1 MLFNGRI
8 KFRQNSVFLCVETEL
23 LVNLNCF
30 CVETKL
36 WFIFYPNLFCILEL
50 IELSFCAHTKI
61 IKLNI
66 CFCVETELLVN
77 LNCFC
82 VETELWVWICL
93 VKTKRGGVIS
103 LLPLFLCGNWVMIYF
118 LPQPIL
124 YSRVDWIYV
133 FKYNECIEYLVED
146 MK

>member
-1 MLFNGRI
+1 M
-8 KFRQNSVFLCVETEL
+8 ETEL

-36 WFIFYPNLFCILEL
+36 WFIFYPNLFYILEL

-66 CFCVETELLVN
+66 CFCMETELLVN
-77 LNCFC
+77 LNCFF
-82 VETELWVWICL
+82 VEIELWVWIFL
-93 VKTKRGGVIS
+93 VETERGEVIS
-103 LLPLFLCGNWVMIYF
+103 LLLLFLYGNWAMIYF

-124 YSRVDWIYV
+124 YSRVDWIVV
-133 FKYNECIEYLVED
+133 FCRHLDNQFEYMFLNI
-146 MK
+146 MNALNI